1 MPVPPSPEPSAPPR
15 SLASSRPGLLGRPAG
30 TRSFLILIAL
40 GALASALVLV
50 IGSRPLFEMARAREQ
65 SNVLT
70 AMNRTQAGRVA
81 SIEMRIVP
89 PLPRQGP
96 ERVARSHGLEPVA
109 SGERLRI
116 GIEPGPRQFT
126 FVLSVDERGR
136 VVPWYPEFGVSLPA
150 PESGAM
156 QYLPDLFELSGHGLE
171 RLIVLLTNE
180 PLELDGI
187 RREIALSLSQVGGD
201 ITRMPNLTI
210 SGDQFHRMLAKR

>member
-1 MPVPPSPEPSAPPR
+1 V
-15 SLASSRPGLLGRPAG
+15 
-30 TRSFLILIAL
+30 
-40 GALASALVLV
+40 ASALVLV
-50 IGSRPLFEMARAREQ
+50 IVARPLFDMAREREQ
-65 SNVLT
+65 ANAL
-70 AMNRTQAGRVA
+70 AARNRSQAGRVA
-81 SIEMRIVP
+81 GIGVLIVP

-96 ERVARSHGLEPVA
+96 ERTARSHGVEPVA

-126 FVLSVDERGR
+126 FVVSVDERGK

-150 PESGAM
+150 PESGTM

-187 RREIALSLSQVGGD
+187 RREIGVALAQVGGD

-210 SGDQFHRMLAKR
+210 SGDQFHRLLAKR